1 MAADNSINIPQ
12 IVAVVVVG
20 FLAVRWYMSKP
31 STPSTGTSSTSR
43 NRIDPAKVNAVSA
56 IFPQLDR
63 RSIAWDLSRNGGS
76 VEATTARVL
85 DGRGLDNPP
94 PTFQPDLPALPTAA
108 PNRTGNTAATSGSRI
123 TPSQQDLISRYGLQG
138 RVTTSGKGKEPVLS
152 EEQERE
158 KKKSAWSS
166 DKTQRAEALKRRR
179 EEMILAARRKMEMK
193 DSEGQ

>member
-94 PTFQPDLPALPTAA
+94 PTFQPDLPVIPTAA
-108 PNRTGNTAATSGSRI
+108 PNRTGNTAATSGSRV

-166 DKTQRAEALKRRR
+166 DKAQRAEALKRRR